1 MADYLTEVRL
11 RQQIA
16 NLDAALARDD
26 RIAASFATDQINQLT
41 AAMNPRPTSDEN
53 RLVRNLP
60 RWIHEIV
67 KNKGVRVEALE
78 RALGA
83 DKVVISGRLGTR
95 NMLELKINF

>member
-41 AAMNPRPTSDEN
+41 ASMNPRPRSDEN
-53 RLVRNLP
+53 ALVGNLP
-60 RWIHEIV
+60 RWIREIV

-78 RALGA
+78 RAMGA
-83 DKVVISGRLGTR
+83 SKVVVSGSLGSR
-95 NMLELKINF
+95 NMIELKINF